1 MFRKVYC
8 KQEVVA
14 GPWLPS
20 KKTKRPNL
28 LDAEIFLTEIKNAV
42 FAQKIIIKVQVKTR
56 FAQKYSK
63 PLLILFHHFFI
74 QRPSDSFLFNL
85 PKF

>member
-1 MFRKVYC
+1 MFRYIIILPIENFYC

-28 LDAEIFLTEIKNAV
+28 LDAEISFTKIKKCSFCSKNNKSTGTDQINAEILKACFDIV
-42 FAQKIIIKVQVKTR
+42 
-56 FAQKYSK
+56 S
-63 PLLILFHHFFI
+63 PFF
-74 QRPSDSFLFNL
+74 
-85 PKF
+85 